1 MSTEGGHD
9 PLLPLLQGIAKGDH
23 NLFRQLYDV
32 TNQRL
37 TVYLRRMLTNQEG
50 IEDILAETYTQIWKN
65 AAGFKKQSRG
75 LTWMIGISRNLA
87 LKEIGKRR
95 YHDDIQDHPE
105 IKAPPDNHDE
115 ATDRRKIMTSV
126 LARLSVRQREILDLA
141 FYQELSYKEISQLLS
156 IPENTV
162 KSRVFYAKAAL
173 KTELNKMG
181 ISANDL

>member
-1 MSTEGGHD
+1 MSIEGNRD
-9 PLLPLLQGIAKGDH
+9 PLLPLLQGAVRGDH

-32 TNQRL
+32 TNHRL
-37 TVYLRRMLTNQEG
+37 TVYLRRMLPNQDG

-65 AAGFKKQSRG
+65 AASFKKQSQV

-87 LKEIGKRR
+87 LKEISKRR
-95 YHDDIQDHPE
+95 YHDDINDHPE
-105 IKAPPDNHDE
+105 IKAPSANPE
-115 ATDRRKIMTSV
+115 ATNRREILSSILT
-126 LARLSVRQREILDLA
+126 RLPVRQREILDLA

-173 KTELNKMG
+173 KIELDKMG
-181 ISANDL
+181 ISANDI